1 MGTFEPNEEE
11 HLDDGAVSYV
21 SPISGHFSLISRG
34 MKLYKNE
41 ISKLY
46 LTRDNDANWVV
57 SSFCGHVIDRIS

>member
-11 HLDDGAVSYV
+11 QLEDGIVPYV
-21 SPISGHFSLISRG
+21 SPISGKFSLISRG

-57 SSFCGHVIDRIS
+57 STFMCTRK